1 MSRGAVASAGPVDG
15 PTPSYFFGIAGSGV
29 GRYRDERP
37 LGPEKATVLL
47 LHGWAGTAEL
57 NWSHVYA
64 PLLAAG
70 YRVLAP
76 DLPGHGRGAR
86 DVLFTIDGVA
96 DATARLV
103 KYSGAEKVVVAGHS
117 MGGSIALALAERHP
131 GQVRGLVLM
140 ATQVSWP
147 GIPPDLLLSVA
158 GRLGTV
164 AARPLL
170 RWGARSILSGDAG
183 RDGWI
188 HDELRQTSVAHLAQA
203 LIAMR
208 GFDAEPW
215 LAQLRIPVV
224 VLVTTRDA
232 VVAPTR
238 QRQLAAAIPGARVM
252 EVEIDHSDPPS
263 RPGPFPEGLV
273 AALEQCV
280 EAPAVTL

>member
-1 MSRGAVASAGPVDG
+1 MGRAAVANAGPLEG
-15 PTPSYFFGIAGSGV
+15 STPSCILGTAGSGV
-29 GRYRDERP
+29 GRYHDERP

-64 PLLAAG
+64 PLVAAG

-76 DLPGHGRGAR
+76 DLPGHGHGAR
-86 DVLFTIDGVA
+86 DVSFTFDSVA
-96 DATARLV
+96 DAAARLV
-103 KYSGAEKVVVAGHS
+103 NDSGAEKVVVAGHS
-117 MGGSIALALAERHP
+117 MGGSIALMLARRHP
-131 GQVRGLVLM
+131 DQVRGLVLM
-140 ATQVSWP
+140 ATQASWP
-147 GIPPDLLLSVA
+147 GIQPNLLLKAA

-164 AARPLL
+164 AARPFL

-188 HDELRQTSVAHLAQA
+188 HEELRHTSVAHLAQA

-215 LAQLRIPVV
+215 LAQLPIPVV
-224 VLVTTRDA
+224 VLVTTRDT
-232 VVAPTR
+232 VVAPAR

-252 EVEIDHSDPPS
+252 EIEIDHSDPPS
-263 RPGPFPEGLV
+263 RPGPLPQGLV
-273 AALEQCV
+273 AAVEQCV
-280 EAPAVTL
+280 ASAGTL

>member
-1 MSRGAVASAGPVDG
+1 
-15 PTPSYFFGIAGSGV
+15 
-29 GRYRDERP
+29 
-37 LGPEKATVLL
+37 
-47 LHGWAGTAEL
+47 
-57 NWSHVYA
+57 
-64 PLLAAG
+64 LLAAG

-86 DVLFTIDGVA
+86 DVRFTIDGVA

-103 KYSGAEKVVVAGHS
+103 KDSGAQKVVVAGHS

-131 GQVRGLVLM
+131 DQVLGLVLM

-183 RDGWI
+183 RDRWI
-188 HDELRQTSVAHLAQA
+188 HEELGHTSVAHLAQA
-203 LIAMR
+203 LIAMH
-208 GFDAEPW
+208 GFDAAPW

-224 VLVTTRDA
+224 VLVTTRDT
-232 VVAPTR
+232 VVPPDR
-238 QRQLAAAIPGARVM
+238 QLQLAAAIPGARVL

-263 RPGPFPEGLV
+263 RPGPFPESLV
-273 AALEQCV
+273 GAVEQCV
-280 EAPAVTL
+280 ETSVVTL